1 MGDALPLRHA
11 SRSRL
16 GYRRAGISATEKL
29 VVKLKK

>member
-11 SRSRL
+11 SRLR
-16 GYRRAGISATEKL
+16 YRRAGISATEKL